1 MSSFQD
7 FCLPVRVLET
17 LTHIGFT
24 APTPIQ
30 TQAIPVALKG
40 QDILGSAQTGTGK
53 TGAFGI
59 PLMARLSENR
69 EQGALILAPT
79 RELAAQVMKSL
90 KAFMPKSGMASAL
103 LIGGDSMFFQLRALE
118 KKPRLVVAT
127 PGRLNDHLKRG
138 SISLAHMHTLVL
150 DETDRMLDMG
160 FGPQLE
166 SIVAHLPEDRHT
178 MMFSATMPPQIE
190 KLAAKY
196 LKNPVRLAVG
206 DVNTPVT
213 NIEQA
218 LIHTTDANK
227 YNQLVEELEKRDGS
241 VIIFVKTKHGTEKL
255 AGRLRDAEHS
265 ADAIHGDLQQRK
277 RERVLRAFH
286 RQEYR
291 ILVATDVAA
300 RGLDIP
306 HIAHVINYDL
316 PQCPED
322 YIHRIGRTARAGAKG
337 SALNFVTPAERG
349 KWKAIDRLMG
359 GNATQE
365 DWDQGRSRKSSSPK
379 GRSFGGRKESF
390 GGKDR
395 WAGRSFNDER
405 GEKPWR
411 SGEDKP
417 YKPGG
422 FRKDRSEGSSSDRP
436 RQEWQDRPAKP
447 WRGSE
452 DKPYKPGGF
461 RKDRSEGSS
470 SDRPRQEW
478 QDRPAK
484 PWRGS
489 EDKPWR
495 SGEDKPYKPGGF
507 RKDRSEG
514 SSSDRPRQEWQD
526 RPAKPWRGSEDKPW
540 RSGEDK
546 PYKPGGFRKDRS
558 EGSSSDRPRQ
568 GAWQERSERSASSYG
583 KSQDGSSPWRG
594 KSNGGASF
602 SKDGARKGPAQD
614 RPFGKSVNKT
624 VAKKGK
630 KFVPKTLSLKR
641 DAL

>member
-69 EQGALILAPT
+69 QEGALILAPT
-79 RELAAQVMKSL
+79 RELAAQVMKAL

-166 SIVAHLPEDRHT
+166 AIVAHLPQERHT

-190 KLAAKY
+190 RLASKY
-196 LKNPVRLAVG
+196 LKDPVRIAVG

-213 NIEQA
+213 NIEQE

-227 YNQLVEELEKRDGS
+227 YDELVEQLEKRDGS
-241 VIIFVKTKHGTEKL
+241 IIIFVKTKYGTEKL
-255 AGRLRDAEHS
+255 AGRLRDAEYA

-337 SALNFVTPAERG
+337 SALNFVTPSERG

-359 GNATQE
+359 GQTTQE
-365 DWDQGRSRKSSSPK
+365 EWDQGRSRKSFAPK
-379 GRSFGGRKESF
+379 GGRSFGDRKGSF
-390 GGKDR
+390 GDR
-395 WAGRSFNDER
+395 KSSFGNKER
-405 GEKPWR
+405 RPFGEKSHGDRPWR
-411 SGEDKP
+411 THEDKP
-417 YKPGG
+417 FKSGG
-422 FRKDRSEGSSSDRP
+422 FKKDRSEHFSHGE
-436 RQEWQDRPAKP
+436 RQGAGAPKREWQDRPQQP
-447 WRGSE
+447 WRE
-452 DKPYKPGGF
+452 
-461 RKDRSEGSS
+461 RE
-470 SDRPRQEW
+470 DRPYNGDRQGAGAPKREW
-478 QDRPAK
+478 QDRPQK
-484 PWRGS
+484 PWR
-489 EDKPWR
+489 ER
-495 SGEDKPYKPGGF
+495 E
-507 RKDRSEG
+507 
-514 SSSDRPRQEWQD
+514 DRPYNGDRQGAGAPKREWQD
-526 RPAKPWRGSEDKPW
+526 RGPKK
-540 RSGEDK
+540 
-546 PYKPGGFRKDRS
+546 GGF
-558 EGSSSDRPRQ
+558 
-568 GAWQERSERSASSYG
+568 ER
-583 KSQDGSSPWRG
+583 SQDGASPWRG
-594 KSNGGASF
+594 KSHGGGASSF
-602 SKDGARKGPAQD
+602 QKDRAPFGKDGARKGAPQD
-614 RPFGKSVNKT
+614 RPFGKNVSKA

-630 KFVPKTLSLKR
+630 KFTPTRTLSLKR
-641 DAL
+641 DGL

>member
-166 SIVAHLPEDRHT
+166 AIVAHLPEDRHT

-196 LKNPVRLAVG
+196 LKDPVRLAVG
-206 DVNTPVT
+206 EVNTPVT

-227 YNQLVEELEKRDGS
+227 YDQLVEELEKRDGS

-365 DWDQGRSRKSSSPK
+365 DWDQGRSRKSPSPK
-379 GRSFGGRKESF
+379 GRSFAGRKESF

-395 WAGRSFNDER
+395 WAGRSFKDER
-405 GEKPWR
+405 GDKPWR

-422 FRKDRSEGSSSDRP
+422 FKKDRFEGSSSDRP
-436 RQEWQDRPAKP
+436 RQ
-447 WRGSE
+447 G
-452 DKPYKPGGF
+452 
-461 RKDRSEGSS
+461 
-470 SDRPRQEW
+470 PRQEW

-507 RKDRSEG
+507 KKDR
-514 SSSDRPRQEWQD
+514 
-526 RPAKPWRGSEDKPW
+526 
-540 RSGEDK
+540 
-546 PYKPGGFRKDRS
+546 Y

-568 GAWQERSERSASSYG
+568 GAWQERGERGGSSYG
-583 KSQDGSSPWRG
+583 KGQDGSSPWRG
-594 KSNGGASF
+594 KSHGGASF
-602 SKDGARKGPAQD
+602 AKDGARKGGAQD
-614 RPFGKSVNKT
+614 RPFGKSVNKA

-630 KFVPKTLSLKR
+630 KFAPKPS
-641 DAL
+641 A